1 MLSKRT
7 FIICLENQVVCI
19 FTLSFND
26 KIKINYEYY
35 KQ

>member
-7 FIICLENQVVCI
+7 FIICLENKGVCI

-26 KIKINYEYY
+26 KINYVYY
-35 KQ
+35 KH